1 MDSSEI
7 KTRGAPI
14 TGGLPQ
20 YFEIYLQELK
30 EILAVNL
37 PGKSSPAFG
46 VVRRKETTLN
56 TPEHAVLPNKVCPQV
71 KLVNQSLS

>member
-7 KTRGAPI
+7 KTRGAPV

-20 YFEIYLQELK
+20 YFEIYLQELR

-46 VVRRKETTLN
+46 GVVRRKETTLN
-56 TPEHAVLPNKVCPQV
+56 TTEHAVFLNKA
-71 KLVNQSLS
+71 SRR